1 MTPELKLLALETWLQ
16 MREDAVAAVALYKS
30 KIDEQVVIVKN
41 LDVLIAEAKKQ
52 L

>member
-1 MTPELKLLALETWLQ
+1 MTPDQKLLALETWLQ
-16 MREDAVAAVALYKS
+16 LREDAIAAVGYHKS
-30 KIDEQVVIVKN
+30 KIDEQAAIVKN